1 MSQESTETVRLN
13 LLSREYDAAL
23 SAARSATDLAP
34 GGRERLER
42 MALARA
48 GRFAEA
54 AAAGR
59 AVIASEAAEP
69 EDYFRLAEIV
79 LRTGDPGEALAA
91 GLHAVQQC
99 PAVIRYLVPVI
110 QAVLLQPALEPILRR
125 GLAPLDNGQP
135 LPRREP
141 GSKIALPVDLPYYQP
156 LEGAHPWVMG
166 LVGAAEEIGFLRQI
180 PEVGNLAAAILAALP
195 RALALTEQLS
205 RIHPL
210 VTRADAAAYI
220 ALRFPAGLYA
230 ASGAAV
236 DLLPFT
242 PMSLAE
248 RPFVMVFDVIGNIFS
263 PPMPFED
270 CQVDSRRTA
279 HYWIMR
285 AALESPACAAV
296 VTNYREVA
304 PLLGGF
310 FGSPRIAEKCVF
322 VNPVTSLD
330 EMADAASARDVT
342 TVEKQPGSKLTLLF
356 TSSMNWRNETFYIR
370 GGVDVLNAFL
380 DLAERH
386 PQLHLVFRSQLPENL
401 SPRLRDAVATH
412 PRIRWLTGFVPWEEY
427 RQILTEA
434 DLFVM
439 PSVLPYR
446 NGLIQ
451 AMRWGIVPVI
461 ADCMHAHEVLEA
473 GVTGVV
479 VPGRGFRASVS
490 ATDQRY
496 CGDWV
501 DVLRATDRPADR
513 TFFERYRAALE
524 ELIREPA
531 RIAEMRRKLRATP
544 SRHSY
549 GPADRARFSA
559 TLAAALE
566 AAPSIDLSPEA
577 VFPTQPLSRPGSH
590 TDT

>member
-1 MSQESTETVRLN
+1 MPNESAEAVRLH
-13 LLSREYDAAL
+13 LLSRDYEAAL
-23 SAARSATDLAP
+23 AVARSATELEPAA
-34 GGRERLER
+34 RHRLER

-59 AVIASEAAEP
+59 EVLASEIAEP

-79 LRTGDPGEALAA
+79 LRSGDPVEALAA
-91 GLHAVQQC
+91 GLRAVQQC
-99 PAVIRYLVPVI
+99 PDVIRYLVPVV
-110 QAVLLQPALEPILRR
+110 QAVLLQPALESTLRR
-125 GLAPLDNGQP
+125 GLSPLDNG
-135 LPRREP
+135 LPPPRHER
-141 GSKIALPVDLPYYQP
+141 GDKVCLPVDLPHYQP

-166 LVGAAEEIGFLRQI
+166 LVGAAGEIGFLRQS

-210 VTRADAAAYI
+210 VTRQEAAAYI
-220 ALRFPAGLYA
+220 ALRFPAALY
-230 ASGAAV
+230 GAEGAGV
-236 DLLPFT
+236 DLLPFA
-242 PMSLAE
+242 PMSLIE

-270 CQVDSRRTA
+270 TQVDSRRTA

-285 AALESPACAAV
+285 AVLEAPACLAV

-310 FGSPRIAEKCVF
+310 FGSARIAEKCVF

-330 EMADAASARDVT
+330 EMADAAGARDAT
-342 TVEKQPGSKLTLLF
+342 AVEKLPGAKLTLLF

-380 DLAERH
+380 DLAERY
-386 PQLHLVFRSQLPENL
+386 PQLHLVFRSRLPDNL
-401 SPRLRDAVATH
+401 SPRLREAVATH

-446 NGLIQ
+446 NGLTQ

-461 ADCMHAHEVLEA
+461 GDCMHAHEVLDSGA
-473 GVTGVV
+473 TGIV
-479 VPGRGFRASVS
+479 VPGRGFRAVVS

-496 CGDWV
+496 CGDWI
-501 DVLRATDRPADR
+501 DVLRATDHPADR
-513 TFFERYRAALE
+513 AFFERYRATLE
-524 ELIREPA
+524 GLIRDPS
-531 RIAEMRRKLRATP
+531 RIAEMRRNLRAAP

-549 GPADRARFSA
+549 GPADGERFSA
-559 TLAAALE
+559 TLAAAIK
-566 AAPSIDLSPEA
+566 AAPSIDLSPGT
-577 VFPTQPLSRPGSH
+577 VFPIQPLIRPGSLI
-590 TDT
+590 DA